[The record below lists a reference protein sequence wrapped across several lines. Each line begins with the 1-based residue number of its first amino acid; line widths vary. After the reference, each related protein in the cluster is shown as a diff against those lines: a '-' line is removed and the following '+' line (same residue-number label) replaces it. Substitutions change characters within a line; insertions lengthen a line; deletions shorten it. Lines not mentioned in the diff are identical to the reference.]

1 MHTPKP
7 QIQGMEPRR
16 GRLGA
21 RTLPYDCGVKR
32 RIKGFWWCL
41 DVFGREI
48 RERRERIFPGNYPKS
63 FFFFLQNEWSGGMYG
78 LWHTSWGSAY
88 LVCAESSRWPY
99 KVRQVNSTNVSNFVS
114 FFLIGSVF
122 NCIFECLSGLRLSRS
137 WCPWKYLVV

>member
-48 RERRERIFPGNYPKS
+48 RERRERICLGNYPKYIYIYIYL
-63 FFFFLQNEWSGGMYG
+63 LQNEGSGDMYG
-78 LWHTSWGSAY
+78 LWHAT
-88 LVCAESSRWPY
+88 
-99 KVRQVNSTNVSNFVS
+99 
-114 FFLIGSVF
+114 
-122 NCIFECLSGLRLSRS
+122 
-137 WCPWKYLVV
+137 